1 MNYIAHI
8 HIGSHTK
15 TNLLGNFLG
24 DFVKGSQLQYLPFEI
39 EQGIRLHRSID
50 VFTDSHPLIIE
61 LKQCF
66 PMDIRR
72 MAGVV
77 IDIYFDYLLMQAWKK
92 YSKVHFNIIFAEFY
106 QQLEQFSLPGNTH
119 FSQQAE
125 RLKSHRWLHQYMN
138 IETCFRA
145 FLSIENRLRNKIIFA
160 HKAQLFLLQHNEQL
174 ESSFQQFYP
183 ECLDH
188 GQKFIQNY
196 GTNNSSND
204 NTNNNCEK

>member
-8 HIGSHTK
+8 HIGTHTQ

-24 DFVKGSQLQYLPFEI
+24 DFVKGSQLQHLPFEI

-61 LKQCF
+61 LRRCF
-66 PMDIRR
+66 PIDLRR
-72 MAGVV
+72 MAGVI
-77 IDIYFDYLLMQAWKK
+77 IDIYFDYLLMQTWKR
-92 YSKVHFNIIFAEFY
+92 YSNTHFNIVFANFY
-106 QQLEQFSLPGNTH
+106 QQLEQFSLPDNPH
-119 FSQQAE
+119 FSKLAE
-125 RLKSHRWLHQYMN
+125 NLINHQWLNEYIN

-145 FLSIENRLRNKIIFA
+145 FVSIENRLKNKVMFA
-160 HKAQLFLLQHNEQL
+160 KKAQFFILQHGDQL

-188 GQKFIQNY
+188 GLKFVQDY
-196 GTNNSSND
+196 SL
-204 NTNNNCEK
+204 NNNCEK

>member
-8 HIGSHTK
+8 HIGSHTQ

-24 DFVKGSQLQYLPFEI
+24 DFVKGSQLQHLPCEI

-50 VFTDSHPLIIE
+50 VFTDSHPLIKS

-66 PMDIRR
+66 PNDIRR
-72 MAGVV
+72 MAGVI
-77 IDIYFDYLLMQAWKK
+77 IDIYFDYLLMQTWQR
-92 YSKVHFNIIFAEFY
+92 YSDTHFNIVFTQFY
-106 QQLEQFSLPGNTH
+106 QQLEQFSLPDNSH
-119 FSQQAE
+119 FSKLAE
-125 RLKSHRWLHQYMN
+125 RLKNHQWLKEYMH

-145 FLSIENRLRNKIIFA
+145 FVSIENRLKNKVIFA
-160 HKAQLFLLQHNEQL
+160 EKAQSFILQHGDQL

-188 GQKFIQNY
+188 GIKFVQNY
-196 GTNNSSND
+196 SL
-204 NTNNNCEK
+204 NNNGEK